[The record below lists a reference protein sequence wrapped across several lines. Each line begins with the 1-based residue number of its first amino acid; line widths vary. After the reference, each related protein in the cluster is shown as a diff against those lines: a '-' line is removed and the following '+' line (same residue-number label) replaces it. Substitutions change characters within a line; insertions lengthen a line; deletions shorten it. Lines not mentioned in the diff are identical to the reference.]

1 MICKRNS
8 SIVMQMHLY
17 LHRETHSFAFTAA
30 LFVWTAYIYL
40 LKVCNNILF
49 TNWQCAFVCMVSFF
63 FFNFSSACFFSFLYN
78 RDSIDSLLL
87 AIRGGV
93 VWLGE
98 RIHQLQ
104 SNISINKCLQT
115 TLSFDLHHIIVYTIQ
130 AFYLTVLPLFLYS
143 LHCRPVSLTPCRQL
157 HPPTHLSLSLI
168 SSNCALGAAM
178 QY

>member
-1 MICKRNS
+1 MKLIHSRSQLLCLCEPPIYTFLKFVIIFCLQIGS
-8 SIVMQMHLY
+8 AHLC
-17 LHRETHSFAFTAA
+17 
-30 LFVWTAYIYL
+30 VWFL
-40 LKVCNNILF
+40 
-49 TNWQCAFVCMVSFF
+49 FF

-98 RIHQLQ
+98 IIHQLQ
-104 SNISINKCLQT
+104 SNISRNKCLQT

-157 HPPTHLSLSLI
+157 HPPIHLSLSLI